1 MPDPI
6 QSAGNPNDNVA
17 VPSAPSF
24 TITIKTDSHTF
35 SGAGITALDAMRAV
49 RPPSLDLM
57 GSGSVT
63 ITRGNSMR
71 EMYYSGVQ
79 LKRLLNPDNQQVLV
93 QELAQGM

>member
-1 MPDPI
+1 MPAPI
-6 QSAGNPNDNVA
+6 QSAGNQNDNVA
-17 VPSAPSF
+17 ASQAPSF

-49 RPPSLDLM
+49 RPPSLDLI

>member
-1 MPDPI
+1 MPEPI
-6 QSAGNPNDNVA
+6 QSAGNQNDNVA
-17 VPSAPSF
+17 ASQAPSF

-35 SGAGITALDAMRAV
+35 SGAGLTALDAMRAV
-49 RPPSLDLM
+49 RPPSLDLI

-71 EMYYSGVQ
+71 EMYYSGIQ
-79 LKRLLNPDNQQVLV
+79 LKRLLNPENQPYLV